1 MRCSDARRGAVDQGA
16 DPARRRAADRR
27 SRRRRRLACDRSA
40 PPSGSGN
47 NSAVLYHFGSKEKL
61 VQAIFEYRLPRLRER
76 RATPDRRARSRRTC
90 AVGSSARSARCSSR
104 ASSTT
109 ATYMSFVASLSL
121 HGGEAF
127 RHLPKRFVTAQSE
140 FAEHLRNCITQIDE
154 PLRSYRLD
162 QAMTFIVQT
171 GAQREQARARRWPVL
186 PFALE
191 LGEPPRLHG
200 CVPGGARVERIGGRA
215 RRRRTR
221 GRSTERCSSE
231 CPEE

>member
-1 MRCSDARRGAVDQGA
+1 MPKAARSTKEQILLAAERLIADHGVDGVSMRQIGAAV
-16 DPARRRAADRR
+16 
-27 SRRRRRLACDRSA
+27 
-40 PPSGSGN
+40 GSGN

-61 VQAIFEYRLPRLRER
+61 VQAIFEYRLPRLRAR
-76 RATPDRRARSRRTC
+76 RAQLLAERKPTDLRGWLECQIC
-90 AVGSSARSARCSSR
+90 AVLEQSELDDS
-104 ASSTT
+104 
-109 ATYMSFVASLSL
+109 TYMTFVASLSL

-140 FAEHLRNCITQIDE
+140 FADHLRSCVTQIDE

-191 LGEPPRLHG
+191 LANLLDCTVAYLEAPLSSASVAALEATNPRVFH
-200 CVPGGARVERIGGRA
+200 
-215 RRRRTR
+215 RTLLV
-221 GRSTERCSSE
+221 
-231 CPEE
+231 